1 MRTGWQLAAVAAA
14 ALLAGC
20 VTAPTGPQVMALPGT
35 SKSFEQFQADDV
47 TCRQFASYSIGAT
60 DATQQANNA
69 AAANAAVGAAL
80 GAAAGAIIGSAT
92 GQAGPGAAIGAGTGL
107 IFGSASGANAAGYTY
122 AQAQHHYDSAYL
134 QCMYAKGNQVPFGP
148 RYGGPRYG
156 PPGYG
161 PPVYSYPPPPAAPL
175 PPPAG

>member
-1 MRTGWQLAAVAAA
+1 
-14 ALLAGC
+14 
-20 VTAPTGPQVMALPGT
+20 MALPGT
-35 SKSFEQFQADDV
+35 SKSFEQFQTDDV
-47 TCRQFASYSIGAT
+47 SCRQYAQYSIGGG

-107 IFGSASGANAAGYTY
+107 IFGSAGGANAAGYTY
-122 AQAQHHYDSAYL
+122 AQAQHQYDSAYL
-134 QCMYAKGNQVPFGP
+134 QCMYAKGNKVPF
-148 RYGGPRYG
+148 GPRYG

-161 PPVYSYPPPPAAPL
+161 PPVYSYPPPAAPL

>member
-1 MRTGWQLAAVAAA
+1 MRTGWKLASVACAA
-14 ALLAGC
+14 FLTGC
-20 VTAPTGPQVMALPGT
+20 VTAPTGPRVMALPGT

-47 TCRQFASYSIGAT
+47 SCRQYAQYTIGGG
-60 DATQQANNA
+60 DAAQQANNA

-92 GQAGPGAAIGAGTGL
+92 GQAGSGAAIGAGTGL
-107 IFGSASGANAAGYTY
+107 LFGSASGANAAGYTY
-122 AQAQHHYDSAYL
+122 AQAQHQYDSAYL

-148 RYGGPRYG
+148 RYG

-161 PPVYSYPPPPAAPL
+161 PPVYSYPPRPGAPL